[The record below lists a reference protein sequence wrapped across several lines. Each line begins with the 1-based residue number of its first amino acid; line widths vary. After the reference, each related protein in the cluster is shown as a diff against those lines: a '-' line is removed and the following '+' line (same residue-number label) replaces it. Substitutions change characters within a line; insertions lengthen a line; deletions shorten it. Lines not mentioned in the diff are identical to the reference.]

1 MLKRMLL
8 LAVLLISLGS
18 TMSLAVN
25 HWYYAGTTKD
35 GTSYYIDNATV
46 QKYGTNAYVWV
57 KIVTNE
63 GSEVWGHI
71 LVSRYAKTYTITE
84 LRGDGGEQKLD
95 PHEEFRP
102 ILPNSPIEKIV
113 DLIW

>member
-1 MLKRMLL
+1 MLKRVLL

-18 TMSLAVN
+18 ATSLAAN
-25 HWYYAGTTKD
+25 HLSYMGTIG
-35 GTSYYIDNATV
+35 GTSYYIDKDTV

-71 LVSRYAKTYTITE
+71 LVSRYGKAYTITE

-113 DLIW
+113 KLIW

>member
-1 MLKRMLL
+1 MLKRVLL
-8 LAVLLISLGS
+8 LAVLLLSLGS
-18 TMSLAVN
+18 VTSLAAN
-25 HWYYAGTTKD
+25 HLYHMGTIE
-35 GTSYYIDNATV
+35 GTSYYIDKDTI

-57 KIVTNE
+57 KVVTNE

-71 LVSRYAKTYTITE
+71 LVSRYAKAYTITE

-102 ILPNSPIEKIV
+102 MLPNSPIEKIV
-113 DLIW
+113 ELIW

>member
-1 MLKRMLL
+1 MLKRMVV

-18 TMSLAVN
+18 TMSLAAN
-25 HWYYAGTTKD
+25 HWYYVGTN
-35 GTSYYIDNATV
+35 GGISFYIDNATV
-46 QKYGTNAYVWV
+46 LKYGTNAYVWV

-71 LVSRYAKTYTITE
+71 LVSRYAKAYTITE
-84 LRGDGGEQKLD
+84 LRGYGGEQKLD

-113 DLIW
+113 ELIW

>member
-1 MLKRMLL
+1 MLKRTLL

-18 TMSLAVN
+18 TMSLATN
-25 HWYYAGTTKD
+25 HLYYMGTID
-35 GTSYYIDNATV
+35 GTSYYIDQDTV
-46 QKYGTNAYVWV
+46 LKYGTNAYVWV

-71 LVSRYAKTYTITE
+71 LVSRYAKAYTITE
-84 LRGDGGEQKLD
+84 LRGHGGEQKLD

>member
-1 MLKRMLL
+1 MLKRVLL
-8 LAVLLISLGS
+8 LVALLISLGS
-18 TMSLAVN
+18 ATSFAASNL
-25 HWYYAGTTKD
+25 YYMGTI
-35 GTSYYIDNATV
+35 GGISYYIDKDTV

-57 KIVTNE
+57 KVVTNE

-71 LVSRYAKTYTITE
+71 LVSRYAKAYTITE

-102 ILPNSPIEKIV
+102 MLPNSPIEKIV
-113 DLIW
+113 ELIW

>member
-18 TMSLAVN
+18 TMSLAAN
-25 HWYYAGTTKD
+25 HWYYAGTK
-35 GTSYYIDNATV
+35 GGISYYIDNDTV

-71 LVSRYAKTYTITE
+71 LVSRYAKAYTITE
-84 LRGDGGEQKLD
+84 LRGYGGEQKLD

>member
-1 MLKRMLL
+1 MLKRILL

-18 TMSLAVN
+18 TMSLAAN
-25 HWYYAGTTKD
+25 HLYYMGTID
-35 GTSYYIDNATV
+35 GTSYYIDQDTV

-71 LVSRYAKTYTITE
+71 LVSRYAKAYTITE
-84 LRGDGGEQKLD
+84 LRGYGGEQKLD

>member
-1 MLKRMLL
+1 MLKRVLL
-8 LAVLLISLGS
+8 LPVLLIFLGS
-18 TMSLAVN
+18 VTSLAAN
-25 HWYYAGTTKD
+25 HLYYMGTID
-35 GTSYYIDNATV
+35 GTSYYIDKDTV

-63 GSEVWGHI
+63 DSEVWGHI
-71 LVSRYAKTYTITE
+71 LVSRYGKAYTITE

-102 ILPNSPIEKIV
+102 MLPNSPIEKIV
-113 DLIW
+113 NLIW